1 MADASLVQK
10 TTEASQGW
18 IDQVGIWLSNHVG
31 NALSGLKP
39 MMSPGFFDSLVSTLS
54 TFIFIFAELTVLFV
68 LISFFIGI
76 LQQYIPPEK
85 IKGYL
90 GNRRSYVLAALLGAI
105 TPFCSCSTIPFLKGL
120 IRARVKFGGIVVF
133 LLASPLLN
141 PIIIGLFVIAFG
153 WQVAVYYFIV
163 AMVFS
168 ILAGLLLE
176 KFRFERYVIPID
188 GANAADALKQSG
200 DKKPLMAGSCS
211 DPAPPVAFA
220 CCGGP
225 ETSVSSFY
233 GTPFSAAPSQGC
245 CDQSTPE
252 TSLMKGPFSGP
263 NTTGASCCDSSEQP
277 INPSCCSDSDVS
289 DTGCC
294 NASAVPTDSQSV
306 NEKIKTAW
314 QTTKG
319 DFIQAFPYMLIGVAI
334 GSMIYGFIPSDLIT
348 KFAGQDNMFAVP
360 IAAVIGIP
368 LYIRAEAVIPISLGL
383 VGKGMGMGAV
393 MALIIGSAGASLTE
407 LILLRALFKR
417 QIIIAF
423 VFVVLFM
430 AIASGFM
437 MPLIF

>member
-1 MADASLVQK
+1 MADKSVVQQ

-18 IDQVGIWLSNHVG
+18 SDQVGIWLSNHVG
-31 NALSGLKP
+31 NALSSLEP
-39 MMSPGFFDSLVSTLS
+39 MMSPDFFDSMVSTLS

-85 IKGYL
+85 IKEYL
-90 GNRRSYVLAALLGAI
+90 GNRRSYVLAALLGAV

-153 WQVAVYYFIV
+153 WQVAVYYFVV

-168 ILAGLLLE
+168 ILSGLFIE
-176 KFRFERYVIPID
+176 KLGFERYVIPID
-188 GANAADALKQSG
+188 GANVAKQSG
-200 DKKPLMAGSCS
+200 AKNALMAGSCCA
-211 DPAPPVAFA
+211 PAPVVVSA
-220 CCGGP
+220 CCAGP
-225 ETSVSSFY
+225 EVTTSSFY
-233 GTPFSAAPSQGC
+233 SPPFSVAPSQGC
-245 CDQSTPE
+245 CDQVAPE
-252 TSLMKGPFSGP
+252 TSPMKG
-263 NTTGASCCDSSEQP
+263 SCCEP
-277 INPSCCSDSDVS
+277 EVS
-289 DTGCC
+289 NTGCC
-294 NASAVPTDSQSV
+294 NAPAAPTGEQSV
-306 NEKIKTAW
+306 KEKINTAW

-348 KFAGQDNMFAVP
+348 KFAGQDNIFAVP

-430 AIASGFM
+430 AVASGFM

>member
-10 TTEASQGW
+10 TTEASLGW
-18 IDQVGIWLSNHVG
+18 SDQVGIWLSNHVG

-39 MMSPGFFDSLVSTLS
+39 MASPFFFDSLVSTLS

-85 IKGYL
+85 IKEYL
-90 GNRRSYVLAALLGAI
+90 GNRRSYLLAALLGAV

-153 WQVAVYYFIV
+153 WQVAVYYFVV

-176 KFRFERYVIPID
+176 KLGFERYVIPIA
-188 GANAADALKQSG
+188 GANAADTTKQSG
-200 DKKPLMAGSCS
+200 A
-211 DPAPPVAFA
+211 
-220 CCGGP
+220 
-225 ETSVSSFY
+225 
-233 GTPFSAAPSQGC
+233 
-245 CDQSTPE
+245 E
-252 TSLMKGPFSGP
+252 TSLMKGSCCEPKPPEASSCCSEPKAAGDNCCDSP
-263 NTTGASCCDSSEQP
+263 AQPIIASCCGELDT
-277 INPSCCSDSDVS
+277 S

-294 NASAVPTDSQSV
+294 SAPAAPADGESV

-314 QTTKG
+314 RTTKG

-348 KFAGQDNMFAVP
+348 QFAGQDNMFAVP

-430 AIASGFM
+430 AIASGYM

>member
-1 MADASLVQK
+1 MANASLVQK
-10 TTEASQGW
+10 TTEASLGW
-18 IDQVGIWLSNHVG
+18 SDQVGIWLSNHVG

-39 MMSPGFFDSLVSTLS
+39 MISPVFFDSLVSTLS
-54 TFIFIFAELTVLFV
+54 TFIFIFTELTVLFV

-85 IKGYL
+85 VKEYL
-90 GNRRSYVLAALLGAI
+90 GNRRSYVLAALLGAV

-153 WQVAVYYFIV
+153 WQVAVYYFVV

-176 KFRFERYVIPID
+176 KLGFERYVIPID
-188 GANAADALKQSG
+188 GANAADAPNSCCDQSG
-200 DKKPLMAGSCS
+200 SGKTLIAGSCCV
-211 DPAPPVAFA
+211 PAPPVA
-220 CCGGP
+220 
-225 ETSVSSFY
+225 SSCSSE
-233 GTPFSAAPSQGC
+233 PKAAG
-245 CDQSTPE
+245 D
-252 TSLMKGPFSGP
+252 
-263 NTTGASCCDSSEQP
+263 SCCDSPVQP
-277 INPSCCSDSDVS
+277 ITASCCGESDASN
-289 DTGCC
+289 TGCC
-294 NASAVPTDSQSV
+294 SAPAAPADEESV
-306 NEKIKTAW
+306 NEKIKAAW
-314 QTTKG
+314 RTTKG

-348 KFAGQDNMFAVP
+348 QFAGQDNMFAVP

-417 QIIIAF
+417 QVIIAF

-430 AIASGFM
+430 AIASGYM

>member
-1 MADASLVQK
+1 MADASLLQQ

-18 IDQVGIWLSNHVG
+18 SDQVGIWLSNHVG

-39 MMSPGFFDSLVSTLS
+39 MMSPGFFDSFVSTLS

-85 IKGYL
+85 IKDYL
-90 GNRRSYVLAALLGAI
+90 GNRRSYLLAALLGAV

-153 WQVAVYYFIV
+153 WKIAVYYFVV

-176 KFRFERYVIPID
+176 KLGFERYVIPVD
-188 GANAADALKQSG
+188 SANATEAPNSCCEQNASEKV
-200 DKKPLMAGSCS
+200 LMAGSCCEPEP
-211 DPAPPVAFA
+211 PA
-220 CCGGP
+220 
-225 ETSVSSFY
+225 VSSCCSE
-233 GTPFSAAPSQGC
+233 PVVVNDNC
-245 CDQSTPE
+245 CD
-252 TSLMKGPFSGP
+252 SLAQPI
-263 NTTGASCCDSSEQP
+263 TASCCGE
-277 INPSCCSDSDVS
+277 SDAS

-294 NASAVPTDSQSV
+294 DAPVVITGEKSV
-306 NEKIKTAW
+306 NEKIKAAW
-314 QTTKG
+314 WTTKA

-334 GSMIYGFIPSDLIT
+334 GAMIYGFIPSDLIT
-348 KFAGQDNMFAVP
+348 QFAGQDSIFAVP

-368 LYIRAEAVIPISLGL
+368 LYLRAEAVIPISLGL

-423 VFVVLFM
+423 VFVVVFM
-430 AIASGFM
+430 AIASGYM